1 MIHSNNHRDFLTS
14 PPLEFRCEPPAHSIQ
29 GHGGCHAQYFQ
40 TRAASARL
48 PEAEIDPLYRR
59 LRWQIFL
66 GIFFGYAAYYLV
78 RKNFALAMPYL
89 VEQGFSRGDL
99 GFALSGI
106 SIAYGFSKFI
116 MGSVSD
122 RSNPRV
128 FLPAGLILAAAVM
141 LFMGFVPW
149 ATSSIAVMFV
159 LLFLCGCSRD
169 GMAAMRTY
177 HGALVVAER
186 ARRHCVGVELR
197 A

>member
-1 MIHSNNHRDFLTS
+1 
-14 PPLEFRCEPPAHSIQ
+14 
-29 GHGGCHAQYFQ
+29 
-40 TRAASARL
+40 
-48 PEAEIDPLYRR
+48 
-59 LRWQIFL
+59 
-66 GIFFGYAAYYLV
+66 
-78 RKNFALAMPYL
+78 MPYL

-159 LLFLCGCSRD
+159 LLFLCGWFGD
-169 GMAAMRTY
+169 GVAAVWSY
-177 HGALVVAER
+177 YGALVVAEER
-186 ARRHCVGVELR
+186 GGIVSVWNCAHNVGGGIPPLLFLLGMAGSMTGMRRSICLLSAPFWWHYSPLR
-197 A
+197 

>member
-1 MIHSNNHRDFLTS
+1 MLSIFK
-14 PPLEFRCEPPAHSIQ
+14 PAAHIS
-29 GHGGCHAQYFQ
+29 
-40 TRAASARL
+40 RV
-48 PEAEIDPLYRR
+48 PVDKVDPLYRK
-59 LRWQIFL
+59 LRWQIFM

-78 RKNFALAMPYL
+78 RKNFTLAMPYL
-89 VEQGFSRGDL
+89 IDQGFSRGDL

-159 LLFLCGCSRD
+159 LLVPVWLVPRYGL
-169 GMAAMRTY
+169 AALWPY

-186 ARRHCVGVELR
+186 AWRYRFGMELCAQRRWRPASTAVPAGYGLV
-197 A
+197 